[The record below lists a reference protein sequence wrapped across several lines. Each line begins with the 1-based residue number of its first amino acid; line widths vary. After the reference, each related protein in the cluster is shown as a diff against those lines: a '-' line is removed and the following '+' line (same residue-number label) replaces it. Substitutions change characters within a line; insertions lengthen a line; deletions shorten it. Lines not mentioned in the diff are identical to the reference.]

1 MTDQNSA
8 AEPQPAVALLDDP
21 ATSTWLKSMLQWA
34 LERDPVD
41 ALNDALE
48 LAGILEERLR
58 REFGLDELP

>member
-1 MTDQNSA
+1 MSDQNST
-8 AEPQPAVALLDDP
+8 AEPQSAVALLEDP

-41 ALNDALE
+41 ALNDVLE